1 MALRTK
7 KTVIFAK
14 LETVYGTA
22 VALVAADAIRTH
34 GAKVTP
40 LEGSTVQRDLDGQTF
55 GNDGELHVGTHVS
68 VEFDVELSGS
78 GTAGTA
84 PKYNALL
91 KACQMSETIVAVTS
105 VTYAPASNSTDS
117 LTMYFQLDGQRHAL
131 RGCRGT
137 WQLKVDSQGIPY
149 LHFMFKG
156 LWVTPSSVAD
166 IVPDFSAG
174 WTVPRAVTF
183 ANTPTVT
190 LHGITAPYKSFQYD
204 HKNQVEHFDNPGEE
218 MVEIVDRKPDGQVSL
233 LAPAISVKDYFSTA
247 RADTTGALS
256 IVHGTAAGNIVT
268 FSATKV
274 QLLQP
279 KYGEDK
285 GRAMLDANLSFV
297 RTVGDDE
304 MALAFT

>member
-7 KTVIFAK
+7 KTFIFFA
-14 LETVYGTA
+14 LELVYGTA
-22 VALVAADAIRTH
+22 VALVPADAIRTH
-34 GAKVTP
+34 GAKITP
-40 LEGSTVQRDLDGQTF
+40 LEGTTVKRDLDGQTF

-84 PKYNALL
+84 PKFGKLL
-91 KACQMSETIVAVTS
+91 KACQCGETIVATTS
-105 VTYAPASNSTDS
+105 VAYAPASNSTDS
-117 LTMYFQLDGQRHAL
+117 GTMYFQLDGQRHAL

-137 WQLKVDSQGIPY
+137 FQVKLDSQGIPY

-156 LWVTPSSVAD
+156 LWVAPASIAD
-166 IVPDFSAG
+166 IVPDLSAG
-174 WTVPRAVTF
+174 WTVPRPVTF
-183 ANTPTVT
+183 ANTPTIT
-190 LHGITAPYKSFQYD
+190 LHGLTAPYKSFSYD

-218 MVEIVDRKPDGQVSL
+218 MVEITDRSPDGQVSL
-233 LAPAISVKDYFSTA
+233 VAPAISVKDYFSTA
-247 RADTTGALS
+247 RADTMAAMTV
-256 IVHGTAAGNIVT
+256 VHGTTAGNIVT
-268 FSATKV
+268 FAATKV

-304 MALAFT
+304 MSLTFT